1 MATEND
7 EQMEDE
13 IKNFPHYSQFVDDAS
28 KLLSPPNDLPTS
40 ITIIGFEQLNE
51 KCFCAFFLG
60 LEDINQLVIPF
71 SIVCGWYKLLMR
83 VKQLKARH
91 LHPLN
96 SSL

>member
-28 KLLSPPNDLPTS
+28 KLLSPPNDLPTC

-51 KCFCAFFLG
+51 KCFCAFFFGLG
-60 LEDINQLVIPF
+60 GHQPAGNPIQHCVWLV
-71 SIVCGWYKLLMR
+71 
-83 VKQLKARH
+83 
-91 LHPLN
+91 
-96 SSL
+96 